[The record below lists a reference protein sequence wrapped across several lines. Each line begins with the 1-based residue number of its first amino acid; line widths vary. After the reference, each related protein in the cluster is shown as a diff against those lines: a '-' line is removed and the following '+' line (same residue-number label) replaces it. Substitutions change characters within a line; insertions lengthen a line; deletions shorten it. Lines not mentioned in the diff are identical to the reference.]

1 MRQVGQ
7 LPRIHWR
14 SRFSWYRNNF
24 FEQAGVHQWL
34 ITHCVK
40 SHHIKYTELVLRV
53 WLKKLDLIFFFEKFV
68 LSGIS
73 FWTHTPLAMFF
84 RISETFS
91 LLENTNISK
100 LNFSLSIFSKCH
112 ISLYYSVHAL
122 YIKLSLCKDRD
133 RRREERFRRWYD
145 FLHFCGTK
153 DFWQVDCPF
162 IAFSYLPPLPLSLLC
177 AEPCS
182 RRRRRREKVDISED
196 VPDFPLLFLQ

>member
-1 MRQVGQ
+1 MKDMSMIEEPWPHFLFRKSGSV
-7 LPRIHWR
+7 W
-14 SRFSWYRNNF
+14 NF
-24 FEQAGVHQWL
+24 ILDTFA
-34 ITHCVK
+34 
-40 SHHIKYTELVLRV
+40 SSNVLSPFQ
-53 WLKKLDLIFFFEKFV
+53 DFFF
-68 LSGIS
+68 
-73 FWTHTPLAMFF
+73 P
-84 RISETFS
+84 

-100 LNFSLSIFSKCH
+100 LNFSSSIFSKCH
-112 ISLYYSVHAL
+112 ISLYYGVHVL

-133 RRREERFRRWYD
+133 RQREELFRRWYD

-182 RRRRRREKVDISED
+182 RREMVDISED